1 MRPRAALIITAIL
14 ISAALIA
21 HTARPAPTSNPLA
34 SATRLTPTVHSAAVR
49 EAVRAGSY
57 TYMAVALDK
66 NDPTSWIVV
75 MGQGAAPGQ
84 QIKLTLWARYAT
96 FKSARL
102 GRTFSPLYL
111 ATTH

>member
-14 ISAALIA
+14 ISAALLA
-21 HTARPAPTSNPLA
+21 YTERSASSQNPLA
-34 SATRLTPTVHSAAVR
+34 SATRLTPTTHNATVR
-49 EAVRAGSY
+49 EVARAGSY
-57 TYMAVALDK
+57 TYMAVALDT

-75 MGQGAAPGQ
+75 MGQGAVPGQ

-111 ATTH
+111 ATTR